1 MHPGQ
6 LTSPTQTE
14 PDTLTFIPADL
25 VEVTLDGA
33 VGANL
38 NKKLAWMFEHK
49 HVAERWL
56 RPIIVYAIN
65 EMGEESELKHL
76 NVCRLW
82 FEW

>member
-1 MHPGQ
+1 M
-6 LTSPTQTE
+6 
-14 PDTLTFIPADL
+14 
-25 VEVTLDGA
+25 DGA
-33 VGANL
+33 PGANL

-49 HVAERWL
+49 HVTERWL

-82 FEW
+82 FGDEM